1 MARTNYNQ
9 VKRNKEA
16 ARKARQ
22 DARLARRQSSRTG
35 ADAPPAEDGAGA
47 PDPAAPDPA
56 APDPAAAAAGPK
68 P

>member
-22 DARLARRQSSRTG
+22 EARLARRQARPA
-35 ADAPPAEDGAGA
+35 ADAPPVEDGAGA
-47 PDPAAPDPA
+47 PDPAAP
-56 APDPAAAAAGPK
+56 AAGPK

>member
-1 MARTNYNQ
+1 MEQTMARTNYNQ

-22 DARLARRQSSRTG
+22 DARLARRQSRTG
-35 ADAPPAEDGAGA
+35 ADAPPADDGAGT
-47 PDPAAPDPA
+47 
-56 APDPAAAAAGPK
+56 PDPAAAAAGPK